1 MRNDATT
8 LPEHPTYHSSASHT
22 AILLTASIVATRS
35 SNMMTEMTRRDQY
48 EWSVRGW
55 CRILQNYSRIALV
68 AVENTDANVTSLV
81 DAMRACRQPHE
92 VVRAPKTR
100 SPCKGHGEMESILH
114 ARKTSLVLS
123 RAERIVKVTGRYV
136 LPDLPRHLDGDWMAL
151 RQNALLPGMH
161 GSVHCEIVG
170 AHRSVFDS
178 LFSRKT
184 RLCHVEKVYEARFRA
199 MANVS
204 RDVPPEDFPTNAVVK
219 RLPPL
224 SAEVLPA
231 GRYEARMWL

>member
-1 MRNDATT
+1 MA
-8 LPEHPTYHSSASHT
+8 
-22 AILLTASIVATRS
+22 
-35 SNMMTEMTRRDQY
+35 EMVRYKQY
-48 EWSVRGW
+48 EWSVQRW
-55 CRILQNYSRIALV
+55 CRILQNYSGIALV
-68 AVENTDANVTSLV
+68 AVENTDANVTSLL

-100 SPCKGHGEMESILH
+100 SCKGRGEMESILH

-123 RAERIVKVTGRYV
+123 RAERIVKITGRYV
-136 LPDLPRHLDGDWMAL
+136 LPDLLGHLDGDWMAL

-170 AHRSVFDS
+170 AHRSVFGS
-178 LFSRKT
+178 LFSHKT
-184 RLCHVEKVYEARFRA
+184 KLCHVEKVYEARFRA
-199 MANVS
+199 MANVP
-204 RDVPPEDFPTNAVVK
+204 RDVPPGKFPSNNTVVK

-231 GRYEARMWL
+231 GRYKAHMWL

>member
-1 MRNDATT
+1 MG
-8 LPEHPTYHSSASHT
+8 
-22 AILLTASIVATRS
+22 I
-35 SNMMTEMTRRDQY
+35 TRRNQY

-55 CRILQNYSRIALV
+55 CRILRNYPRISLV

-81 DAMRACRQPHE
+81 DEMRACRQPHE
-92 VVRAPKTR
+92 VVRAPKVHSR
-100 SPCKGHGEMESILH
+100 CKGHGEMASILH
-114 ARKTSLVLS
+114 ARNSSFVLS

-136 LPDLPRHLDGDWMAL
+136 LPDLPRHLEGDWMAL
-151 RQNALLPGMH
+151 RQNSLLPGMH
-161 GSVHCEIVG
+161 SSVHCEIVG

-178 LFSRKT
+178 VFSRRT

-199 MANVS
+199 MAHVP
-204 RDVPPEDFPTNAVVK
+204 RDMPPEEFPNNTVVK

-231 GRYEARMWL
+231 GRYNARMLL